1 MLQPELCV
9 FRHGLERILWLV
21 LLRREELQDD
31 LISAEKFFI
40 VHLLLFG
47 HVLVELPQFPE
58 LVLVMLD
65 LPVEVKPRPFLF
77 KSALLFL
84 S

>member
-31 LISAEKFFI
+31 LISAEQFLI
-40 VHLLLFG
+40 VNLLLLG
-47 HVLVELPQFPE
+47 HVLMEFPQFPQ

-65 LPVEVKPRPFLF
+65 LPVEVKPCSLLF